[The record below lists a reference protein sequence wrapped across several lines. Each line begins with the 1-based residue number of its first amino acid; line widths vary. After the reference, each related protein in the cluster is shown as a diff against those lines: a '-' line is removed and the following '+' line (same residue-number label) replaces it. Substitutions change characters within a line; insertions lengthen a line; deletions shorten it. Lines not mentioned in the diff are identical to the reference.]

1 MFKPLEVLVISSQE
15 HPNRYM
21 GIRSRIFLIIF
32 GLLSLSISITY
43 IVAERDLL
51 STLKLQI
58 VNELEKQ
65 ANLLVSS
72 IDTLNKF
79 NSEKEADIV
88 AGKLAIASN
97 SRVTFIRNNG
107 VVIGDSE
114 LSFDQLNL
122 IDNHGN
128 REEVIEAL
136 KFKTGW
142 SSRYSSTLD
151 KDLIYFAIQDNQ
163 VPNPNIIR
171 IAVPLNYLENITET
185 LGLSLILLFLAVFIV
200 SIIASGVAANYL
212 YSNIQDLANVASS
225 ISKGK
230 SIKDDIK
237 LLPTQRVDEFGSVA
251 RSISQL
257 SENLK
262 DQIKIIA
269 KQRDQFGLVLDD
281 LGEGIIVTN
290 RKGDVVFTNEQASNI
305 LNKNNLLDDN
315 IKNFDIPALNYLFK
329 RVKNKKRADIEF
341 EINIDRRTTNWVLGS
356 MNQSKTTGQFILVLH
371 DITQLRQLNSMRR
384 DFISNLSHELRT
396 PVSVIRANSETL
408 LDGALDNKKDAK
420 VFSKAILH
428 NAERLSSMVS
438 DLIDLSRIDYGD
450 LKFNIS
456 SIDLNKFIDSLI
468 SSMTSLA
475 KKKNITLSYKPNH
488 KHPIKA
494 DSQALERVMN
504 NLVDN
509 AFKYSP
515 NDSVIEITTS
525 ENKEFIKV
533 MVSDTGIGISKTDQ
547 VYIFDRFYRTASA
560 RASENQG
567 SGLGLAIVKN
577 LINNLNGEVGVNNRP
592 DGGSI
597 FWFTLPIDK

>member
-1 MFKPLEVLVISSQE
+1 
-15 HPNRYM
+15 M
-21 GIRSRIFLIIF
+21 GIRTRIFLIIF
-32 GLLSLSISITY
+32 CLLSLSIAITY
-43 IVAERDLL
+43 IVAERDLVN
-51 STLKLQI
+51 TLKSQI
-58 VNELEKQ
+58 VNELENQ

-72 IDTLNKF
+72 VDNLNKF
-79 NSEKEADIV
+79 KSIKDADNM
-88 AGKLAIASN
+88 ANQLAIASN
-97 SRVTFIRNNG
+97 SRVTFIKNNG
-107 VVIGDSE
+107 DVIGDSA
-114 LSFDQLNL
+114 LSFQEVST
-122 IDNHGN
+122 IDNHAN
-128 REEVIEAL
+128 RAEVVKAL
-136 KFKTGW
+136 KSRTGW
-142 SSRYSSTLD
+142 SSRYSNTLG
-151 KDLIYFAIQDNQ
+151 KDLIYFAIQDNEI
-163 VPNPNIIR
+163 PNPNIIR
-171 IAVPLNYLENITET
+171 IAVPLNYLENIKDT

-230 SIKDDIK
+230 SLKDDIK
-237 LLPTQRVDEFGSVA
+237 LLPVQRVDEFGSVA

-281 LGEGIIVTN
+281 LGEGIIVTDK
-290 RKGDVVFTNEQASNI
+290 KGKVVFTNEQASII
-305 LNKNNLLDDN
+305 LNTNNLLNEN

-371 DITQLRQLNSMRR
+371 DITQLRQLNAMRR

-408 LDGALDNKKDAK
+408 LDGALENIKDAK
-420 VFSKAILH
+420 IFSKAILH

-450 LKFNIS
+450 LKFNITT
-456 SIDLNKFIDSLI
+456 IDLTHFISSFI
-468 SSMTSLA
+468 SSMESVT
-475 KKKNITLSYKPNH
+475 KKKSINLIYKPNH
-488 KHPIKA
+488 SSLIRA

-515 NDSVIEITTS
+515 KESFIEISTS
-525 ENKEFIKV
+525 QTNEYIKV
-533 MVSDTGIGISKTDQ
+533 IVSDSGAGISKTDQ

-560 RASENQG
+560 RASDNQG

-577 LINNLNGEVGVNNRP
+577 LINNLNGEVGVSNRSE
-592 DGGSI
+592 GGTN
-597 FWFTLPIDK
+597 FWFTLPVKK

>member
-1 MFKPLEVLVISSQE
+1 
-15 HPNRYM
+15 M
-21 GIRSRIFLIIF
+21 GIRTRIFLIIF
-32 GLLSLSISITY
+32 CLLSLSIAITY
-43 IVAERDLL
+43 IVAERDLVN
-51 STLKLQI
+51 TLKSQI
-58 VNELEKQ
+58 VNELENQ

-72 IDTLNKF
+72 VDNLNKF
-79 NSEKEADIV
+79 KSIKEADNM
-88 AGKLAIASN
+88 ANQLAIASN
-97 SRVTFIRNNG
+97 SRVTFIKNNG
-107 VVIGDSE
+107 DVIGDSA
-114 LSFDQLNL
+114 LSFQEVST
-122 IDNHGN
+122 IDNHAN
-128 REEVIEAL
+128 RAEVVKAL
-136 KFKTGW
+136 KSRTGW
-142 SSRYSSTLD
+142 SSRYSNTLG
-151 KDLIYFAIQDNQ
+151 KDLIYFAIQDNEI
-163 VPNPNIIR
+163 PNPNIIR
-171 IAVPLNYLENITET
+171 IAVPLNYLENIKDT

-230 SIKDDIK
+230 SLKDDIK
-237 LLPTQRVDEFGSVA
+237 LLPVQRVDEFGSVA

-281 LGEGIIVTN
+281 LGEGIIVTDK
-290 RKGDVVFTNEQASNI
+290 KGKVVFTNEQASII
-305 LNKNNLLDDN
+305 LNTNNLLNEN

-408 LDGALDNKKDAK
+408 LDGALENIKDAK
-420 VFSKAILH
+420 IFSKAILH

-450 LKFNIS
+450 LKFNVTTIDLTHFIS
-456 SIDLNKFIDSLI
+456 SFI
-468 SSMTSLA
+468 SSMESVT
-475 KKKNITLSYKPNH
+475 KKKNINLIYKPNH
-488 KHPIKA
+488 SSLIRA

-515 NDSVIEITTS
+515 KESFIEISTS
-525 ENKEFIKV
+525 QTNEYIKV
-533 MVSDTGIGISKTDQ
+533 IVSDSGAGISKTDQ

-560 RASENQG
+560 RASDNQG

-577 LINNLNGEVGVNNRP
+577 LINNLNGEVGVSNRSE
-592 DGGSI
+592 GGTN
-597 FWFTLPIDK
+597 FWFTLPVKK

>member
-1 MFKPLEVLVISSQE
+1 
-15 HPNRYM
+15 M

-32 GLLSLSISITY
+32 GLLTLSISITY
-43 IVAERDLL
+43 IVAERDLVN
-51 STLKLQI
+51 TLKIQI

-65 ANLLVSS
+65 ANLMLTSV
-72 IDTLNKF
+72 DNLNKF
-79 NSEKEADIV
+79 NSTKEADS
-88 AGKLAIASN
+88 AANELAIASN
-97 SRVTFIRNNG
+97 SRVTLIKNNG

-114 LSFDQLNL
+114 LSLDELSS

-136 KFKTGW
+136 ESKTGW

-151 KDLIYFAIQDNQ
+151 KDLIYFAIRDKH
-163 VPNPNIIR
+163 VPDPNIIR
-171 IAVPLNYLENITET
+171 IAVPLNYLENIKNS
-185 LGLSLILLFLAVFIV
+185 LSLSLILLFLAVFIV

-290 RKGDVVFTNEQASNI
+290 RKGEVVFTNEQASII
-305 LNKNNLLDDN
+305 LDKDNLLDDN

-341 EINIDRRTTNWVLGS
+341 EINVDRRTTKWVLGS

-408 LDGALDNKKDAK
+408 LDGALDDKKEAK

-456 SIDLNKFIDSLI
+456 SIDFSNFIESFI
-468 SSMTSLA
+468 SSMESLV
-475 KKKNITLSYKPNH
+475 KKKNIRLLYKPNH
-488 KHPIKA
+488 SHLIRA
-494 DSQALERVMN
+494 DTQALERVMN

-509 AFKYSP
+509 AYKYSP
-515 NDSVIEITTS
+515 ENSVIEITTS

-533 MVSDTGIGISKTDQ
+533 MVSDTGTGISETDQ

-577 LINNLNGEVGVNNRP
+577 LINNLNGEVGVNKRQE
-592 DGGSI
+592 GGSI
-597 FWFTLPIDK
+597 FWFTLPLDK

>member
-43 IVAERDLL
+43 IVAERDLV

-88 AGKLAIASN
+88 ADKLAIASN

-142 SSRYSSTLD
+142 SSRYSSTLG

-163 VPNPNIIR
+163 FPNPNIIR

-185 LGLSLILLFLAVFIV
+185 LGLSLILLFLSVFIV

-230 SIKDDIK
+230 PIKDDIK

-290 RKGDVVFTNEQASNI
+290 RKGDVVFTNEQASII

-475 KKKNITLSYKPNH
+475 KKKSITLSYKPNH

>member
-1 MFKPLEVLVISSQE
+1 VLAINSQE
-15 HPNRYM
+15 LLNDFM
-21 GIRSRIFLIIF
+21 GIRTRIFLIIF
-32 GLLSLSISITY
+32 CLLSLSIAITY
-43 IVAERDLL
+43 IVAERDLVN
-51 STLKLQI
+51 TLKSQI
-58 VNELEKQ
+58 VNELENQ
-65 ANLLVSS
+65 ASLLVSS
-72 IDTLNKF
+72 VDNLNKF
-79 NSEKEADIV
+79 KSIKEADNM
-88 AGKLAIASN
+88 ANQLAIASN
-97 SRVTFIRNNG
+97 SRVTFIKNNG
-107 VVIGDSE
+107 DVIGDSA
-114 LSFDQLNL
+114 LSFQEVST
-122 IDNHGN
+122 IDNHAN
-128 REEVIEAL
+128 RAEVIKAL
-136 KFKTGW
+136 KSRTGW
-142 SSRYSSTLD
+142 SSRYSNTLG
-151 KDLIYFAIQDNQ
+151 KDLIYFAIQDNEI
-163 VPNPNIIR
+163 PNPNIIR
-171 IAVPLNYLENITET
+171 IAVPLNYLENIKDT

-230 SIKDDIK
+230 SLKDDIK
-237 LLPTQRVDEFGSVA
+237 LLPVQRVDEFGSVA

-281 LGEGIIVTN
+281 LGEGIIVTDK
-290 RKGDVVFTNEQASNI
+290 KGKVVFTNEQASII
-305 LNKNNLLDDN
+305 LNTNNLLNEN

-408 LDGALDNKKDAK
+408 LDGALENIKDAK
-420 VFSKAILH
+420 IFSKAILH

-450 LKFNIS
+450 LKFNVTTIDLTHFIS
-456 SIDLNKFIDSLI
+456 SFI
-468 SSMTSLA
+468 SSMESVT
-475 KKKNITLSYKPNH
+475 KKKNINLIYKPNH
-488 KHPIKA
+488 SSLIRA

-515 NDSVIEITTS
+515 KESFIEISTS
-525 ENKEFIKV
+525 QTNEYIKV
-533 MVSDTGIGISKTDQ
+533 IVSDNGAGISKTDQ

-560 RASENQG
+560 RASDNQG

-577 LINNLNGEVGVNNRP
+577 LINNLNGEVGVSNRSE
-592 DGGSI
+592 GGTN
-597 FWFTLPIDK
+597 FWFTLPVKK

>member
-1 MFKPLEVLVISSQE
+1 
-15 HPNRYM
+15 M
-21 GIRSRIFLIIF
+21 GIRTRIFLIIF
-32 GLLSLSISITY
+32 CLLSLSISITY
-43 IVAERDLL
+43 IVAERDLVN
-51 STLKLQI
+51 TLKSQV
-58 VNELEKQ
+58 VNELENQ

-72 IDTLNKF
+72 VDTLNKF
-79 NSEKEADIV
+79 KSIKEADNI
-88 AGKLAIASN
+88 ANQLAIASN
-97 SRVTFIRNNG
+97 SRVTFIKNNG
-107 VVIGDSE
+107 DVIGDSA
-114 LSFDQLNL
+114 LSFQEVST
-122 IDNHGN
+122 IDNHAN
-128 REEVIEAL
+128 RAEVIKAL
-136 KFKTGW
+136 KSRTGW
-142 SSRYSSTLD
+142 SSRYSNTLG
-151 KDLIYFAIQDNQ
+151 KDLIYFAIQDNEI
-163 VPNPNIIR
+163 PNPNIIR
-171 IAVPLNYLENITET
+171 IAVPLNYLENIKDT

-230 SIKDDIK
+230 SLKDDIK
-237 LLPTQRVDEFGSVA
+237 LLPIQRVDEFGSVA

-281 LGEGIIVTN
+281 LGEGIIVTDK
-290 RKGDVVFTNEQASNI
+290 KGKVVFTNEQASII
-305 LNKNNLLDDN
+305 LDTNNLLNEN

-341 EINIDRRTTNWVLGS
+341 EINVDRRTTRWVLGS

-408 LDGALDNKKDAK
+408 LDGALENTKDAK
-420 VFSKAILH
+420 IFSKAILH

-450 LKFNIS
+450 LKFNITT
-456 SIDLNKFIDSLI
+456 IDLTYFISSFI
-468 SSMTSLA
+468 SSMESVT
-475 KKKNITLSYKPNH
+475 KKKSINLVYKPNH
-488 KHPIKA
+488 SSLIRA

-515 NDSVIEITTS
+515 KESFIEILTS
-525 ENKEFIKV
+525 QTNEYIKV
-533 MVSDTGIGISKTDQ
+533 TVSDNGAGISKTDQ

-560 RASENQG
+560 RASDNQG

-577 LINNLNGEVGVNNRP
+577 LINSLNGEVGVSNRP
-592 DGGSI
+592 EGGTN
-597 FWFTLPIDK
+597 FWFTLPLNK

>member
-1 MFKPLEVLVISSQE
+1 
-15 HPNRYM
+15 M

-32 GLLSLSISITY
+32 GLLTLSISITY
-43 IVAERDLL
+43 IVAERDLVN
-51 STLKLQI
+51 TLKIQI

-65 ANLLVSS
+65 ANLMLTSV
-72 IDTLNKF
+72 DNLNKF
-79 NSEKEADIV
+79 NSIKEADS
-88 AGKLAIASN
+88 AADELAIASN
-97 SRVTFIRNNG
+97 SRVTLIKNNG

-114 LSFDQLNL
+114 LSLDELSS

-136 KFKTGW
+136 QSKTGW

-151 KDLIYFAIQDNQ
+151 KDLIYFAIQDKH
-163 VPNPNIIR
+163 VPDPNIIR
-171 IAVPLNYLENITET
+171 IAVPLNYLENIKNS
-185 LGLSLILLFLAVFIV
+185 LSLSLILLFLAVFIV

-290 RKGDVVFTNEQASNI
+290 RKGEVVFTNEQASII
-305 LNKNNLLDDN
+305 LDKDNLLDDN

-341 EINIDRRTTNWVLGS
+341 EINIDRRTTKWVLGS

-408 LDGALDNKKDAK
+408 LDGALDDKKEAK

-456 SIDLNKFIDSLI
+456 SIDFSNFIESFI
-468 SSMTSLA
+468 SSMESLV
-475 KKKNITLSYKPNH
+475 KKKNIRLLYKPNH
-488 KHPIKA
+488 SHLIRA
-494 DSQALERVMN
+494 DTQALERVMN

-509 AFKYSP
+509 AYKYSP
-515 NDSVIEITTS
+515 ENSVIEITTS

-533 MVSDTGIGISKTDQ
+533 MVSDTGTGISETDQ

-577 LINNLNGEVGVNNRP
+577 LINNLNGEVGVNKRQE
-592 DGGSI
+592 GGSI
-597 FWFTLPIDK
+597 FWFTLPLDK